1 MMSEKYLNERV
12 AMVTGGASGMG
23 RAMAIAFASLGA
35 DVAIGSLLASDQGE
49 STDGAVAYLPGEETL
64 RSTQK
69 EIEALGVRVLAR
81 DLDVCSM
88 DSVTRFYDQTIEA
101 FGKVDIL
108 ANAAGVTV
116 EHAVCGHPD
125 DLWMKVMDVNANGIY
140 RTIKVVLPDM
150 IQHRWGRIIN
160 IASTAASVGAP
171 TSGAYCAS
179 KAAVVGL
186 TRCVALEGAS
196 HGVTCN
202 AISPGW
208 VETDFGRKWMTHI
221 AETQENRSGDAYIRQ
236 TKAENPQM
244 RMIQPEE
251 IANAAAFL
259 CREESLGITGQDI
272 TISAGSIW

>member
-1 MMSEKYLNERV
+1 MPEKCLNGRV

-35 DVAIGSLLASDQGE
+35 DVAIGSLLASAREDL
-49 STDGAVAYLPGEETL
+49 TNNAVAHLPSEDAL

-69 EIEALGVRVLAR
+69 EMEASGARVLAD

-88 DSVTRFYDQTIEA
+88 DSVTRFYDRAIGA
-101 FGKVDIL
+101 FGRIDIL
-108 ANAAGVTV
+108 ANAAGITV
-116 EHAVCGHPD
+116 EHTMCGHPD

-140 RTIKVVLPDM
+140 RTVKLVLPGM
-150 IQHRWGRIIN
+150 IERRWGRIIN

-186 TRCVALEGAS
+186 SRCVALEGAGS
-196 HGVTCN
+196 GVTCN

-208 VETDFGRKWMTHI
+208 VDTDFGRKWMTHI
-221 AETQENRSGDAYIRQ
+221 AETQEDRSGDEYIQ
-236 TKAENPQM
+236 QAKAENPQK

-251 IANAAAFL
+251 IANAATFL

>member
-1 MMSEKYLNERV
+1 MMSERYLNGRV

-35 DVAIGSLLASDQGE
+35 DVAIGSLLATTQAE
-49 STDGAVAYLPGEETL
+49 SANSAVVHLPSEDTL

-69 EIEALGVRVLAR
+69 EIETLGVRVLAG

-88 DSVTRFYDQTIEA
+88 DSVTRFCDKTIGA
-101 FGKVDIL
+101 FGKIDVL
-108 ANAAGVTV
+108 ANAAGITV
-116 EHAVCGHPD
+116 EHTVCGHPD

-140 RTIKVVLPDM
+140 RTIKLVLPGM
-150 IQHRWGRIIN
+150 IQRRWGRIIN

-186 TRCVALEGAS
+186 TRCVALEGAEY
-196 HGVTCN
+196 GVTCN

-221 AETQENRSGDAYIRQ
+221 AEIQENRSGNAYIRQ
-236 TKAENPQM
+236 AKAENPQK

-251 IANAAAFL
+251 IASVAAFL
-259 CREESLGITGQDI
+259 CREESFGITGQDI